1 MWYNARSN
9 VNVPEENEAV
19 AENGKRSGFVLM
31 DEMEQKQQSGTKE
44 NASHEPRYWKRGL
57 RRSFEHASEGLDLK
71 LPWIMLAGM
80 FILVLDETFGD
91 FPGWVSDAAIVI
103 AIIGAVQY
111 VISTGIRI
119 YHKKKNRE

>member
-9 VNVPEENEAV
+9 VNVPEEDEAV
-19 AENGKRSGFVLM
+19 AENGKRSGFALM

-80 FILVLDETFGD
+80 FILVLDETFGG
-91 FPGWVSDAAIVI
+91 FPGWVSDAAIAI
-103 AIIGAVQY
+103 AIAGAVQY
-111 VISTGIRI
+111 VVYVGIKINR
-119 YHKKKNRE
+119 KKKNGE